1 MGPPALAP
9 GVMLHPSSSP
19 PPPPLCGVLV
29 AVRTGIDVFFGVGVG
44 KCAHVP
50 LTHSR
55 PPGQSALVVQV
66 STEQFPFRQIL
77 PDGQSGSV
85 THGTAGVAV
94 GVGKC
99 AHVPLTHSRPP
110 GQSALVVQVLTEQF
124 PFRQILPDGQSG
136 SVTHGTAVAVCVDV
150 EVCVGVEVK
159 VWVAVGVKVRV
170 GVNVNVWVAVGVR
183 VRVGVDVKVR
193 VGVAVTL
200 GVAVGDGGDVCVT
213 VAVGVGVGDGV
224 ANETVM

>member
-1 MGPPALAP
+1 
-9 GVMLHPSSSP
+9 
-19 PPPPLCGVLV
+19 LV

-136 SVTHGTAVAVCVDV
+136 SVTHGTAVAVCVGVCVDV